1 MDFVITE
8 QLQNVLFE
16 HIARSENGIAV
27 VDANDL
33 IIFHNDTFLEM
44 FGLQDRPVV
53 GCRFDDLI
61 SWMHAHGVGAKTHG
75 VSRED
80 WLSSMRSQYRS
91 AAFRNF
97 ELDLVDGRWLLM
109 TEQVNPSGEVVL
121 VGSDITRLKQ
131 TEHALR
137 VVQEELEKQ
146 AWSDELT
153 GLPNRRHFMQRLDGE
168 YRRALRHQH
177 PSTLAILD
185 LDHFKRINDQ
195 YGHPAGDAVLRHF
208 AGLLHE
214 NLRKED
220 MTGRLGGEEFGLLLP
235 ETTQEEALGVLER
248 IHQQLSLQR
257 LDTIAPDFAYTF
269 SAGLMALAHDHP
281 LSLQEWISST
291 DQALYQAKAAGRNQV
306 AVYRGETQ

>member
-1 MDFVITE
+1 MDFIITE

-16 HIARSENGIAV
+16 HIAHSENGIAV
-27 VDANDL
+27 VDANNRV
-33 IIFHNDTFLEM
+33 IFYNDTFLDM
-44 FGLQDRPVV
+44 FGLQGRPVL
-53 GCRFDDLI
+53 GCQFDDLI

-75 VSRED
+75 VSREE
-80 WLSSMRSQYRS
+80 WLSSVHRQYRS
-91 AAFRNF
+91 AAFRSF
-97 ELDLVDGRWLLM
+97 ELDLVDGKWLLM

-121 VGSDITRLKQ
+121 VGNDITRLKQ

-137 VVQEELEKQ
+137 VAQEELEKQ

-153 GLPNRRHFMQRLDGE
+153 GLPNRRYFMQRLDGE

-220 MTGRLGGEEFGLLLP
+220 VTGRLGGEEFGLLLP
-235 ETTQEEALGVLER
+235 ETTQEEALNVLER
-248 IHQQLSLQR
+248 IHQQLPLQK
-257 LDTIAPDFAYTF
+257 LDNIAPGFAYTF
-269 SAGLMALAHDHP
+269 SAGLMELAHDNA

-291 DQALYQAKAAGRNQV
+291 DKALYQAKAAGRNQV
-306 AVYRGETQ
+306 AVYHRGAQ